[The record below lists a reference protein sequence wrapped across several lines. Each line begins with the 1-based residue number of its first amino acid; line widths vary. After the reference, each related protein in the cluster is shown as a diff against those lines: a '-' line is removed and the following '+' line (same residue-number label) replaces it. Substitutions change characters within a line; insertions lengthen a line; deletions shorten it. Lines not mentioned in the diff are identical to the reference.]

1 MNTTKLVLIGLAV
14 FAFTQL
20 QDTGRAAQVG
30 ASVTSQA
37 GAVVV
42 PSKEIYG
49 QMSSSS
55 KIGYMLGSEWQSLGD
70 QDDVRTCAEALSG
83 ERYAPETQTFGYAG
97 AGYNTIRDGVFGL
110 DC

>member
-1 MNTTKLVLIGLAV
+1 MNTTKVVLIGLAV

-20 QDTGRAAQVG
+20 RDTGRAAQVG

-49 QMSSSS
+49 QMSNGS
-55 KIGYMLGSEWQSLGD
+55 KSGYMLGSEWQALGD

-83 ERYAPETQTFGYAG
+83 ERYIVGNDMMNSG
-97 AGYNTIRDGVFGL
+97 LYNRIRDGIFGL